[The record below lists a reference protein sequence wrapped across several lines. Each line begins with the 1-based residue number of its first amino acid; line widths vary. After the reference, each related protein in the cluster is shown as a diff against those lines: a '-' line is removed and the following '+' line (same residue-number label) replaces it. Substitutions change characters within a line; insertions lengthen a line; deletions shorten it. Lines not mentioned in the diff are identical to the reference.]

1 MRKNY
6 YLPAG
11 IAMTAAES
19 YFCLAEAA
27 QRNLIAGDAASYY
40 NKGILL
46 SVQQYYDFYKN
57 STADGVD
64 EELADRDVS
73 DETLQAWL
81 NTSTFH
87 YDESK
92 ALEQIATQKWLHLN
106 ILQTY
111 ENWSEYR
118 RTDLPVLDDDRENGM
133 LLNKEN
139 TPVRFL
145 YPAKEASM
153 NTENYN
159 AQAEYNKI
167 DVRLWWD
174 IK

>member
-1 MRKNY
+1 M
-6 YLPAG
+6 
-11 IAMTAAES
+11 
-19 YFCLAEAA
+19 
-27 QRNLIAGDAASYY
+27 
-40 NKGILL
+40 
-46 SVQQYYDFYKN
+46 
-57 STADGVD
+57 
-64 EELADRDVS
+64 
-73 DETLQAWL
+73 
-81 NTSTFH
+81 
-87 YDESK
+87 
-92 ALEQIATQKWLHLN
+92 EQIATQKWLHLN